1 LSPGLASDRKSFH
14 FGGVGIEHIATVF
27 VLLAVVTALAEVTD
41 RIRVPYP
48 ILLVLAG
55 IGIGLIPGLPK
66 ISLDP
71 EIVFLLFL
79 PPILYAAAWNT
90 SWADFKA
97 ARRPITMLAIG
108 CVIFTTCAVAWVA
121 HMLIPELGWAEAFVL
136 GAIISPPDAVAAT
149 SATKGLGL
157 PKRVVAILEGES
169 LVNDATGLIAYRY
182 AVAAVVSGAFHFWD
196 AGLEFVMVAVGG
208 IALGFVMGFSFKWIH
223 KITLNNP
230 TTDTA
235 LTFLAPFVTYLVAEA
250 IEISGV
256 LAVVV
261 AGLYMSRNSSTVFS
275 QQTRLQATGT
285 WNTAIFM
292 LNGII
297 FILIGLQL
305 PDVVSSIEDSS
316 AGTLI
321 RYGAIVSATT
331 ILGRIIWVYPGTFL
345 PRLVSKKI
353 RKTEPRP
360 SLRMVTIVAWS
371 GMRGVVS
378 LAAALALPLT
388 LDGSVAFPNRNLII
402 FLTVCVIFST
412 LVLQGLTLRPLIR
425 WMNIQP
431 DDDERRAEEIAR
443 LRLATSIIEFI
454 EENYSL
460 SLSEDVLNR
469 IKTKYEIRI
478 QRMRKDG
485 TRNAIDNEK
494 IDEFHRIQQ
503 ELLDKER
510 SLILELRDKANISDE
525 AMRRIEYELDLEE
538 TRLILERGLK

>member
-1 LSPGLASDRKSFH
+1 MGL
-14 FGGVGIEHIATVF
+14 ELIATVI

-55 IGIGLIPGLPK
+55 IAIGLIPGLPK
-66 ISLDP
+66 ITLEP
-71 EIVFLLFL
+71 EIVFLIFL

-97 ARRPITMLAIG
+97 ARRPITLLAIG
-108 CVIFTTCAVAWVA
+108 CVLFTTCAVAWVA
-121 HMLIPELGWAEAFVL
+121 QLLIPELGWAEAFVL

-157 PKRVVAILEGES
+157 PKRVITILEGES

-182 AVAAVVSGAFHFWD
+182 AVAAVVSGAFEFWH
-196 AGLEFVMVAVGG
+196 AGLEFLIVAIGG
-208 IALGFVMGFSFKWIH
+208 IALGFVMGFAFKWIH
-223 KITLNNP
+223 KVTPDNP
-230 TTDTA
+230 TTDTT
-235 LTFLAPFVTYLVAEA
+235 LTFLAPFVTYLAAEA
-250 IEISGV
+250 MEISGV

-261 AGLYMSRNSSTVFS
+261 AGLYMSWNSSTVFS
-275 QQTRLQATGT
+275 QQTRLQANGT
-285 WNTAIFM
+285 WNTAIFI

-305 PDVVSSIEDSS
+305 PEVMDAIEDNSI
-316 AGTLI
+316 GTLI
-321 RYGAIVSATT
+321 GYGAIVSAAV
-331 ILGRIIWVYPGTFL
+331 IVGRIIWVYPATFI
-345 PRLVSKKI
+345 PRAISKRI
-353 RKTEPRP
+353 RTTEPRP
-360 SLRMVTIVAWS
+360 SPRTVTIVAWS

-388 LDGSVAFPNRNLII
+388 LDGTQPFPNRNLII
-402 FLTVCVIFST
+402 FLTVCVIFCT
-412 LVLQGLTLRPLIR
+412 LVLQGLTLRPLIQ
-425 WMNIQP
+425 WLKIKP
-431 DDDERRAEEIAR
+431 DDGERRSEEAAR

-460 SLSEDVLNR
+460 ALSEDVLNR

-478 QRMRKDG
+478 QRMRNDG
-485 TRNAIDNEK
+485 TRNVLDDEK
-494 IDEFHRIQQ
+494 INEFHRIQQ

-510 SLILELRDKANISDE
+510 SLILELRDKAKVSDE
-525 AMRRIEYELDLEE
+525 TMRRIEYELDLEE
-538 TRLILERGLK
+538 TRLILERGLRS